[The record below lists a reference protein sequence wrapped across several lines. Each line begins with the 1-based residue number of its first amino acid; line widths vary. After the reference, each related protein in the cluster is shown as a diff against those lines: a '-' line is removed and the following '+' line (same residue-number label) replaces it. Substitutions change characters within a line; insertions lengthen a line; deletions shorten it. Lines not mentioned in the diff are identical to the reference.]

1 MPSRN
6 VRKEYIENGIYHVY
20 NRGIDKRII
29 FVDES
34 DYKFLLYILK
44 SYILPLE
51 EQKKLKMVKEGEVL
65 KRGFFAGKIE
75 ILSYAL
81 MPNHY
86 HLLIRQIGKH
96 DLSEFMRSVIT
107 TYVSYFNDK
116 YDRGG
121 HLFQGVYRAVLVE
134 NDDYLL
140 HLSRYIHLNPAQNRS
155 DLSQKKLV
163 NQYTSYGDYVGI
175 RNTGWVMPEFILNFF
190 TRMDKAGLYEAN
202 NYESFVR
209 DLEIDEHGYLG
220 HYALD

>member
-6 VRKEYIENGIYHVY
+6 VVKDYLESGIYHVY

-29 FVDES
+29 FVDGS
-34 DYKFLLYILK
+34 DYKFFLYILK

-65 KRGFFAGKIE
+65 KRGYFAGKIE
-75 ILSYAL
+75 ILAYAL

-96 DLSEFMRSVIT
+96 DLSEFIRSVMT

-140 HLSRYIHLNPAQNRS
+140 HLSRYIHLNPVKNRS

-163 NQYTSYGDYVGI
+163 DQFTSYGDYVGE
-175 RNTGWVMPEFILNFF
+175 RKSGWVMPEFVLDFF
-190 TRMDKAGLYEAN
+190 AKMDKASLYEAN
-202 NYESFVR
+202 SYESFVR
-209 DLEIDEHGYLG
+209 DLEVDEHDYLG

>member
-6 VRKEYIENGIYHVY
+6 VRKYYIENGIYHVY
-20 NRGIDKRII
+20 NRGVDKRII
-29 FVDES
+29 FVDGA
-34 DYKFLLYILK
+34 DYKFFLYILK

-51 EQKKLKMVKEGEVL
+51 EQKRLKMVKEGEVL
-65 KRGFFAGKIE
+65 KRGYFAGKIE
-75 ILSYAL
+75 ILAYAL

-86 HLLIRQIGKH
+86 HFLVRQTGKH
-96 DLSEFMRSVIT
+96 DISEFMRSVMT

-140 HLSRYIHLNPAQNRS
+140 HLSRYIHLNPARNRS

-163 NQYTSYGDYVGI
+163 NQYTSYGDYVGE
-175 RNTGWVMPEFILNFF
+175 RKSGWVMPGFVLDFF
-190 TRMDKAGLYEAN
+190 TKMGKAGLYEAN
-202 NYESFVR
+202 SYESFVH
-209 DLEIDEHGYLG
+209 DLEIDEHDYLG